1 MEQRLEIARHV
12 AWSKYQDNLP
22 VKDARREAALMDS
35 LVKQGRA
42 AGVPEARVRIFFGA
56 QIEASCEVQAH
67 LIHKW
72 KRGATLPT
80 YPPVD
85 LKKDIRPKL
94 DAISAE
100 MLVLL
105 RKVGPNQPGLPMYAW
120 QVLRKNGFSWRVA
133 GLASYPLH

>member
-1 MEQRLEIARHV
+1 
-12 AWSKYQDNLP
+12 
-22 VKDARREAALMDS
+22 MDS
-35 LVKQGRA
+35 LVKQGHA
-42 AGVPEARVRIFFGA
+42 IGVPETQVRTFFGA

-80 YPPVD
+80 YPPEN

-100 MLVLL
+100 MLALL
-105 RKVGPNQPGLPMYAW
+105 RQIGPTNPGLQAYSW
-120 QVLRKNGFSWRVA
+120 RVLRQNGFSWRIA